1 MGPQGSTMKTTRRD
15 FGKVALGTA
24 IGAMSAP
31 ALIGG
36 KAQAQTRAAHASG
49 VYHDG
54 IMQLNQNESARGPG
68 PKTMEAIHNHTT
80 KRVGMGYSP
89 DHVNELR
96 DGIANYYGVGTE
108 NVLLATGSTPIL
120 RGTVRAFCSASKAFV
135 TPMPT
140 YSTSLQEANR
150 INICLLYTSDAADE

>member
-1 MGPQGSTMKTTRRD
+1 MKTTRRE

-24 IGAMSAP
+24 LVGAMSGHT
-31 ALIGG
+31 LMGS

-89 DHVNELR
+89 DHVNELEK
-96 DGIANYYGVGTE
+96 V
-108 NVLLATGSTPIL
+108 
-120 RGTVRAFCSASKAFV
+120 
-135 TPMPT
+135 
-140 YSTSLQEANR
+140 
-150 INICLLYTSDAADE
+150 

>member
-68 PKTMEAIHNHTT
+68 PKTMEAIHEVEFKVTSAG
-80 KRVGMGYSP
+80 KRVQTF
-89 DHVNELR
+89 
-96 DGIANYYGVGTE
+96 IASLT
-108 NVLLATGSTPIL
+108 LP
-120 RGTVRAFCSASKAFV
+120 
-135 TPMPT
+135 
-140 YSTSLQEANR
+140 STSLSANLADTR
-150 INICLLYTSDAADE
+150 LLPFMAQGCPSTEFPTGIQGNVSWQARADFHSVVAVGGDIVDRGAC